1 MTFPSSSGRPAL
13 ADILQEI
20 QQIAHNIKVRAQSTR
35 DRSAAQNILALE
47 ILELQAGF
55 KKRLDRLNALKTA
68 PGLAAY
74 AQGQFDDLG
83 FDIAVEFT
91 AMLTEV
97 QLVLDQIRADLPVSA
112 DGFAEVRK
120 IEADDTMT
128 NKSFTKGQ
136 TAGLRAR
143 LDALIATID

>member
-20 QQIAHNIKVRAQSTR
+20 QQIAQNIKARAQSTR
-35 DRSAAQNILALE
+35 DRSAAKSILALE
-47 ILELQAGF
+47 ILELQAGL

-68 PGLAAY
+68 PGLVAY
-74 AQGQFDDLG
+74 AKEQLDDLG
-83 FDIAVEFT
+83 FDIAAEFT
-91 AMLTEV
+91 AMLAEV
-97 QLVLDQIRADLPVSA
+97 QLTLDQIRADLPVSA
-112 DGFAEVRK
+112 DGFVEVRK
-120 IEADDTMT
+120 IEADDTTT

-143 LDALIATID
+143 LNALIATID

>member
-74 AQGQFDDLG
+74 AQAQLDDLG

-97 QLVLDQIRADLPVSA
+97 QLVLDQIRADLHVSA